1 MWGKKLSEFKPE
13 KEDAGTVTIK
23 ELIHGKAPSSGII
36 KKNRFYLLFLVF
48 LALIYINNN
57 FVVESLMKEQL
68 NITKEIKELKFEA
81 ITTSS
86 ELMKKSRQSEVI
98 RKVQENNL
106 GLEALTTPPKTII
119 VKEK

>member
-1 MWGKKLSEFKPE
+1 MWKKKYSEFKHE
-13 KEDAGTVTIK
+13 KEDIPNSLKEMLQTTV
-23 ELIHGKAPSSGII
+23 PSARFV
-36 KKNRFYLLFLVF
+36 KKNRWFIALLVF
-48 LALIYINNN
+48 FALIYIHNN
-57 FVVESLMKEQL
+57 FRVEALLKEHL
-68 NITKEIKELKFEA
+68 NLTREIKELKNEA

-106 GLEALTTPPKTII
+106 GLEILTTPPKTII